1 MALRKLILA
10 TIAALASLMW
20 LPGVASAQSAITGI
34 VKDASGAVLPGVTV
48 EASSDVLIE
57 KTRSVTTDGQGAY
70 RIVDLRPGVY
80 TVTFTLPGFQ
90 MFKRDG
96 LELPANF
103 TSTVNADLKVGALEE
118 SVTVSGQSPVVDV
131 NSNAKSQVLPR
142 DVLDAV
148 PSARTIQSLGQLIVG
163 VALSSPDVGGSR
175 AMQQTYF
182 AVHGV
187 GASGTMVTVDGLITN
202 GIMGDG
208 AVQAYHNEAMIQE
221 AVYQTAGGSAETITG
236 GLNMNL
242 VPKDGG
248 NRFSGGARYAK
259 SPQSWQGDNL
269 TDNLKAL
276 GVTGVDRIAN
286 FYEYNVEEGG
296 PIAQDKVWF
305 YGAFRHARY
314 DKPIANTFITPAGVA
329 FPQAYAQCAA
339 NPGTCEQGVSDEKMD
354 NPIARVTWQVSPRN
368 KFAAYNDRAMRLRG
382 HAMTAL
388 MDPATASVVWH
399 TPTFATGSA
408 KWTSTV
414 TPRLLIEGG
423 VSFNRER
430 YDNLYQDGIDSA
442 RGTPAWYQNVRKNDT
457 SLGYQWNAGSAQ
469 LGNYPDRYNLIA
481 STSYVTGSHSIK
493 VGFQDSFGPYRRYNT
508 ANADLYQTYQNLAPL
523 RVTVLNTPLQV
534 EEYLD
539 ANLGLYGQDSWRL
552 NHFTINFGLRY
563 DRLKQHIVGQNA
575 QIGRFANLVPYGDI
589 QMPIWSDFSPR
600 TSVVYDV
607 FGNGKTAVRAG
618 FNQFMTAATTGFAQL
633 YNPTALSATLTLPWT
648 DKNKDD
654 IAEGARGCSF
664 ANDPN
669 CEINFANLP
678 ANFGV
683 RSLSNF
689 DPKLERPYQLGYN
702 LGVSHELFP
711 GIAVTAEWFHS
722 DFKDLIARNNVLL
735 NANSYSP
742 VTVIN
747 PLNNSPITAY
757 NLKPEFA
764 GAVQNVDSTDPNLK
778 RAYNSVEINVNA
790 RASHGIRIFGGT
802 STERTVS
809 NSCSAAGSD
818 PNLLLYCDQSKSS
831 IPFETSVKFAVT
843 VPLPWY
849 GITASGS
856 YQGLAGSLLGSD
868 ALPYGVFT
876 AGTGFTQPNGQGT
889 FLQVNQNQ
897 TYNSTTCKSSACTVG
912 AVIIPGLTQ
921 TSLNVP
927 LVAPQTE
934 YTPRINQVDFALN
947 KSFTVGHTRF
957 MPKLDIFNLFNSDDY
972 TGVSTMQWG
981 TATYERPATILQG
994 RIIRMGVDVKW

>member
-1 MALRKLILA
+1 MGQRKLIM
-10 TIAALASLMW
+10 AALAALACVVCV
-20 LPGVASAQSAITGI
+20 PTIASAQSAFTGI
-34 VKDASGAVLPGVTV
+34 VKDTSGAVLPGVTV
-48 EASSDVLIE
+48 EAASDVLIE
-57 KTRSVTTDGQGAY
+57 KTRSVTTDGEGAY

-80 TVTFTLPGFQ
+80 TITFTLPGFQ
-90 MFKRDG
+90 TFKRDAV
-96 LELPANF
+96 ELPANF
-103 TSTVNADLKVGALEE
+103 TSTINADMKVGSLEE

-131 NSNAKSQVLPR
+131 NSNAKTQVLNR

-259 SPQSWQGDNL
+259 SPESWQGDNL
-269 TDNLKAL
+269 TQHLKDL
-276 GVTGVDRIAN
+276 NVTGVDRIAN

-296 PIAQDKVWF
+296 PIAKDKLWF

-314 DKPIANTFITPAGVA
+314 DKPIANTFITPAGS
-329 FPQAYAQCAA
+329 FYPTAYDACAK
-339 NPGTCEQGVSDEKMD
+339 NLGSCEQGVSDEKMD
-354 NPIARVTWQVSPRN
+354 NPIARLTWQVSPRN

-388 MDPATASVVWH
+388 TDPATASVVWH

-414 TPRLLIEGG
+414 TPRLLFEGG

-430 YDNLYQDGIDSA
+430 YDNLYQDGIQVA
-442 RGTPAWYQNVRKNDT
+442 RGTPEWYRNARKNDT
-457 SLGYQWNAGSAQ
+457 SLGYTWNAASAQ

-481 STSYVTGSHSIK
+481 SASYVTGSHSVK

-508 ANADLYQTYQNLAPL
+508 ANADLYQTYTNLVPA
-523 RVTVLNTPLQV
+523 RVTVLNTPLEVQ
-534 EEYLD
+534 EYLD
-539 ANLGLYGQDSWRL
+539 ANLGVYGQDSWRL
-552 NHFTINFGLRY
+552 DKFTINFGVRFDHLN
-563 DRLKQHIVGQNA
+563 QHIVGQKA
-575 QIGRFANLVPYGDI
+575 QIGRFANLVPYDDI
-589 QMPIWSDFSPR
+589 QMPVWNDISPR
-600 TSVVYDV
+600 TSLVYDV
-607 FGNGKTAVRAG
+607 FGNGKTAIRAG
-618 FNQFMTAATTGFAQL
+618 FNKFTTAATTGFAQL
-633 YNPTALSATLTLPWT
+633 YNPTALSATLTLPWN

-654 IAEGARGCSF
+654 IAQGERGCSF
-664 ANDPN
+664 ANDPG
-669 CEINFANLP
+669 CEIDFTNLP

-683 RSLSNF
+683 RSLSSF
-689 DPKLERPYQLGYN
+689 DPDLQRPYQLAYN
-702 LGVSHELFP
+702 VGFSHEVLA

-722 DFKDLIARNNVLL
+722 SFKDLIARNNVLL
-735 NANSYSP
+735 NADSYTA
-742 VTVIN
+742 VTVVN
-747 PLNNSPITAY
+747 PLDNSLVTAY
-757 NLKPEFA
+757 NLKPAFA
-764 GAVQNVDSTDPNLK
+764 AAVQNVDSTDPNLK
-778 RAYNSVEINVNA
+778 RAYNGIEINVNA
-790 RASHGIRIFGGT
+790 RLPHGARVFGGT

-809 NSCSAAGSD
+809 NSCSAAGGD
-818 PNLLLYCDQSKSS
+818 PNLLAYCDQSKSG
-831 IPFETSVKFAVT
+831 IPFETSLKLTGSF
-843 VPLPWY
+843 PLPWY
-849 GITASGS
+849 GLTASAS

-889 FLQVNQNQ
+889 FLQVAQNT
-897 TYNSTTCKSSACTVG
+897 TYTAATCKSTACTVG
-912 AVIIPGLTQ
+912 ARIIPGLTQ
-921 TSLNVP
+921 TTLNVP
-927 LVAPQTE
+927 LIAPQLE

-947 KSFTVGHTRF
+947 KAFNYGHYRF
-957 MPKLDIFNLFNSDDY
+957 MPKLDVFNAFNSDDY
-972 TGVSTMQWG
+972 TGVSSMQFA
-981 TATYERPATILQG
+981 TATYKRPSTILQG
-994 RIIRMGVDVKW
+994 RIVRIGVDVRW